1 MVHAFVGP
9 GAVLLGVALL
19 VYGGTRT
26 VDAAASLARGL
37 GLPTLFVGVTVVSV
51 GSSIPE
57 IATSLYSGLYGAGDL
72 AVGHVVGSATSQIT
86 LGVGLVGLLAPLELD
101 RSEVG
106 LYGGGMLVAMLAMLL
121 VVRSGTVTRAEGA
134 LMAGGY
140 LLFLAVRYRTGG
152 YADLPG
158 RRLDGDLPPARAAAW
173 LAVGVALV
181 VVGGHLLVTY
191 GRAVAASLGAPTYL
205 LGLLTGLGTT
215 VPEIVIAVLAV
226 RRGQGNI
233 AVGTLFG
240 SNITDPLFSLGVGA
254 LIDGFALSGARTP
267 TLSAAYLLLVSTF
280 VVGVFYTRE
289 RLARPI
295 AAACVL
301 LYLPAFLL

>member
-1 MVHAFVGP
+1 MVHGLVGP

-19 VYGGTRT
+19 VYGGART

-37 GLPTLFVGVTVVSV
+37 GLPTLFIGVTVVSV
-51 GSSIPE
+51 GSSVPE
-57 IATSLYSGLYGAGDL
+57 IATSVYSGFYGAGDL
-72 AVGHVVGSATSQIT
+72 AVGHVVGSAISQIT
-86 LGVGLVGLLAPLELD
+86 LGVGLVGLLVPLELD
-101 RSEVG
+101 RAEVR
-106 LYGGGMLVAMLAMLL
+106 LYGGGMLVAMAVMLA
-121 VVRSGTVTRAEGA
+121 VVRSGTIARIEGA

-140 LLFLAVRYRTGG
+140 LLFLAVRYQASG

-158 RRLDGDLPPARAAAW
+158 RRLDRDMAPALAAAW
-173 LAVGVALV
+173 LIVGLALV
-181 VVGGHLLVTY
+181 VVGGHLLVAH

-215 VPEIVIAVLAV
+215 TPEIVIALLAV

-233 AVGTLFG
+233 AIGTLFG

-254 LIDGFALSGARTP
+254 LVDGFVLTQVESA
-267 TLSAAYLLLVSTF
+267 TLSAAYLLLVSAL
-280 VVGVFYTRE
+280 VVAVFYARE
-289 RLARPI
+289 RMGRPM